1 MKKTLFLFALL
12 IVVSPVVSFAQDET
26 DRIFDR
32 VKTYTSSAE
41 KPAYVLKVDD
51 KTLVFDNEKKN
62 DLSLE
67 KIDPNT
73 IQELK
78 VLKGVDALA
87 YSETSKSVIVITFK
101 NFEKLPPSLKKK
113 FEAL

>member
-1 MKKTLFLFALL
+1 MKKTLILLALL
-12 IVVSPVVSFAQDET
+12 LLASPAISFAQDEA
-26 DRIFDR
+26 DKIFDR

-51 KTLVFDNEKKN
+51 KTLVFDNEKKEELN
-62 DLSLE
+62 LE
-67 KIDPNT
+67 IIDPNT

-78 VLKGVDALA
+78 VLKGIDALA
-87 YSETSKSVIVITFK
+87 YSETSKNVIVITFK
-101 NFEKLPPSLKKK
+101 DFEKLPSSLKKK